1 MVMKMDPRPYQ
12 VRSIEGIYQSFKSG
26 NRRTILCGC
35 TGYGKTIVGAEICK
49 RALSKGRNVLWL
61 ADRKELIW
69 QARDRMNSYGIG
81 DNVGVIMADEESNLG
96 RPIQIASVATYSR
109 RLKLDSLDWN
119 KWFHKADL
127 AIYDECHLSLAPIRK
142 DILKL
147 YHDKYLIGLSATPG
161 RSDKA
166 AMGEIYQDIVMGASI
181 QELTE
186 LGFLVPAR
194 YYGAKIQPDLKNV
207 PIVMGEYEKKEVG
220 KRVNQP
226 HLVGGILE
234 NWLKIADGRQTII
247 FAQNISHSKNIEN
260 EFLKKGINIRHVD
273 AYTPREE
280 RIEILA
286 GLNDGSVT
294 AVTNC
299 GVYAEGIDVPAAAI
313 CVLAAP
319 VRFIGRYIQKG
330 GRVLRPYPGKT
341 EACIIDH
348 ANCVGP
354 PYGHGY
360 LTDPIEW
367 VLEGKV
373 IRPKKP
379 AEKKEPAILTCEY
392 CGTMFRG
399 ARCTTC
405 GHEIKGYGK
414 KIKELEAELV
424 EIGPKVKKE
433 KYTSDDKKRW
443 WQMFEYERRR
453 LGKSESWLKAQYRS
467 KFGVWPSGVSELGP
481 IEPDQ
486 AVLGWL
492 KYQRIRW
499 AKSKQREQVAA

>member
-1 MVMKMDPRPYQ
+1 MEPRLYQ
-12 VRSIEGIYQSFKSG
+12 IRSIDGIYESFRAG
-26 NRRTILCGC
+26 NKRVILCGC
-35 TGYGKTIVGAEICK
+35 TGYGKTILGAEICK
-49 RALSKGRNVLWL
+49 RAISKGRNVLWL

-69 QARDRMNSYGIG
+69 QARDRMTSYGIG
-81 DNVGVIMADEESNLG
+81 DSVGVIMAGEDSNLE
-96 RPIQIASVATYSR
+96 RPVQIVSVATYSR
-109 RLKLDSLDWN
+109 RLQLESNLAFN

-127 AIYDECHLSLAPIRK
+127 AIYDECHLSLAPIRRN
-142 DILKL
+142 ILNL
-147 YHDKYLIGLSATPG
+147 YKDKYLIGLSATPG

-166 AMGEIYQDIVMGASI
+166 AMGLIYEDIVMGATI
-181 QELTE
+181 QELTD

-194 YYGAKIQPDLKNV
+194 YYGAKVQPDLKNI
-207 PIVMGEYEKKEVG
+207 PIVMGEFDKKEAG

-234 NWLKIADGRQTII
+234 NWLRIADGRPSII
-247 FAQNISHSKNIEN
+247 FAQNISHSRNIESA
-260 EFLKKGINIRHVD
+260 FLNKGIKIKHVD

-280 RIEILA
+280 RIDTLA
-286 GLNDGSVT
+286 GLNDESITV
-294 AVTNC
+294 VTNC
-299 GVYAEGIDVPAAAI
+299 GVYAEGIDVPAAVV

-319 VRFIGRYIQKG
+319 VRFIGRYIQKC
-330 GRVLRPYPGKT
+330 GRVLRTHPGKT

-367 VLEGKV
+367 VLEGTE

-379 AEKKEPAILTCEY
+379 VDKKEPVILTCEY

-399 ARCTTC
+399 HRCTTC
-405 GHEIKGYGK
+405 GHEVKGYGK
-414 KIKELEAELV
+414 RIKEIEAELV
-424 EIGPKVKKE
+424 EIGPKAKKE
-433 KYTSDDKKRW
+433 KYTSDDKRRW
-443 WQMFEYERRR
+443 WQMLEYERRR
-453 LGKSESWLKAQYRS
+453 LGKSESWIKAQYKT
-467 KFGVWPSGVSELGP
+467 KFGEWRKGNADLGP
-481 IEPDQ
+481 MEPDQ

-499 AKSKQREQVAA
+499 AKSKHRKTEAA